1 MPKSVEVIDITPH
14 QTLMPKLGKTGYS
27 IPQAIAELVDNAIDA
42 RIEEYP
48 LVVAVKIGKHGISVA
63 DNATG
68 MGRDDIHKAM
78 ILGMSSKKNMLG
90 EFGLGLKTSCT
101 ALGRRFKVMSSR
113 LGDPHAYS
121 VAYDEDDWVSA
132 GSSWQM
138 ELETELAD
146 PGDHYTI
153 VEISKLYKYYAGV
166 VDVVQRDLQQRFAP
180 FINDGTVE
188 LRVNKRKCQPEEFD
202 LLEDTRREFDITD
215 ALGNRIYG
223 WHGLLKQGSNKGLY
237 GFHTYRL
244 GRMITTFDKMAIGEH
259 PTISRIIGEVHLD
272 HLQPTHNKREWEK
285 TAEYDAAVEALRIEV
300 QDLLRQARQ
309 RASSD
314 SITKAVRNE
323 LERWKDSIAR
333 ALMARE
339 LKPFT
344 SPVHTLSEYERSES
358 DEVQEQIEVEQRER
372 SENPEP
378 SAPRTQP
385 TESSRERVP
394 RVTHQKPR
402 HAVKVKGKSVD
413 FDHEFAPLGEK
424 EAWYQWSYSAE
435 EGLAIY
441 TNTEFPAYFTTKDK
455 AFYATL
461 HIAESIAELLIQ
473 EAGVAADEFD
483 DIRQLIMRK
492 AAAVKDQ
499 WIEEEVEEDSG
510 SPDST
515 DEPEVGAQD
524 GDSQT

>member
-1 MPKSVEVIDITPH
+1 MTATVETIDVTPH

-48 LVVAVKIGKHGISVA
+48 LIVAVKIGKHGISVA
-63 DNATG
+63 DNGTG
-68 MGRDDIHKAM
+68 MSRDDIHNAM
-78 ILGMSSKKNMLG
+78 ILGMSTKKNMLG

-101 ALGRRFKVMSSR
+101 ALGRRFKVISSR
-113 LGDPHAYS
+113 LGDAHAYS
-121 VAYDEDDWVSA
+121 VEYDEDAWVAA
-132 GSSWQM
+132 GAAWQM
-138 ELETELAD
+138 QLEGDGAD
-146 PGDHYTI
+146 PGDHYTV
-153 VEISKLYKYYAGV
+153 VEVSKLYKYYGGV
-166 VDVVQRDLQQRFAP
+166 VEVVQRDLQQRFAP

-188 LRVNKRKCQPEEFD
+188 LRVNKRRCKPEEFD
-202 LLEDTRREFDITD
+202 LLEGTQQDFETFDS
-215 ALGNRIYG
+215 LGNRIYG
-223 WHGLLKQGSNKGLY
+223 WYGLLRQGSNKGLY

-259 PTISRIIGEVHLD
+259 PTISRIIGEVHFD

-285 TAEYDAAVEALRIEV
+285 SDAYDSAVEALRIEV

-333 ALMARE
+333 ALLARE
-339 LKPFT
+339 LKAFT
-344 SPVHTLSEYERSES
+344 SPVQTLSELERSD
-358 DEVQEQIEVEQRER
+358 DEHASEQIEVEQRQR
-372 SENPEP
+372 SDNPVPRAEP
-378 SAPRTQP
+378 RETG
-385 TESSRERVP
+385 TSRERVP
-394 RVTHQKPR
+394 RATHQKPR
-402 HAVKVKGKSVD
+402 HAVRVKGKSVD
-413 FDHEFAPLGEK
+413 FEHEFAPLGEK
-424 EAWYQWSYSAE
+424 EAWYQWSYTQDT
-435 EGLAIY
+435 GLSIY

-473 EAGVAADEFD
+473 EAGVSADEFD

-499 WIEEEVEEDSG
+499 WIEEEGEADSE
-510 SPDST
+510 PTDST
-515 DEPEVGAQD
+515 NGPEAGAQH
-524 GDSQT
+524 GDSQA

>member
-1 MPKSVEVIDITPH
+1 MPLTIETIDVTPH

-42 RIEEYP
+42 RIEDYP

-63 DNATG
+63 DNGTG
-68 MGRDDIHKAM
+68 MGRDDIHNAM
-78 ILGMSSKKNMLG
+78 ILGMSTKKNMLG

-121 VAYDEDDWVSA
+121 VDYDEEAWVAA
-132 GSSWQM
+132 GAAWQM
-138 ELETELAD
+138 ELEADTAD
-146 PGDHYTI
+146 PGDHYTV
-153 VEISKLYKYYAGV
+153 VEVSKLYKYYGGV
-166 VDVVQRDLQQRFAP
+166 VEVVQRDLQQRFAP

-188 LRVNKRKCQPEEFD
+188 LRVNKRKCRPEEFD
-202 LLEDTRREFDITD
+202 LLEGTRQEFEIVD

-223 WHGLLKQGSNKGLY
+223 WYGLLRQGSNKGLY

-285 TAEYDAAVEALRIEV
+285 TDAYDAAVEALRIEV
-300 QDLLRQARQ
+300 QELLRQARQ

-333 ALMARE
+333 ALQARE
-339 LKPFT
+339 LKAFT
-344 SPVHTLSEYERSES
+344 SPVQTLSDFERSD
-358 DEVQEQIEVEQRER
+358 DENASEHVEVEQRQRTEDPTPR
-372 SENPEP
+372 PEP
-378 SAPRTQP
+378 REAST
-385 TESSRERVP
+385 SRERVP
-394 RVTHQKPR
+394 KATHQKPR
-402 HAVKVKGKSVD
+402 HAVRVKGKTVD

-424 EAWYQWSYSAE
+424 EAWYQWSYTP
-435 EGLAIY
+435 EGGLYIY

-473 EAGVAADEFD
+473 EAGVSADEFD
-483 DIRQLIMRK
+483 DIRQMILRK

-499 WIEEEVEEDSG
+499 WIEEEEILQPDDRADVQHAPAVEVETT
-510 SPDST
+510 P
-515 DEPEVGAQD
+515 
-524 GDSQT
+524 

>member
-1 MPKSVEVIDITPH
+1 MSKSVEVIDITPH

-42 RIEEYP
+42 RIEGSP

-63 DNATG
+63 DNGTG
-68 MGRDDIHKAM
+68 MGRGNIHNAM
-78 ILGMSSKKNMLG
+78 ILGMSAKENMLG

-101 ALGRRFKVMSSR
+101 ALGRRFKVMSSQ
-113 LGDPHAYS
+113 LGDPHAYE
-121 VAYDEDDWVSA
+121 VAYDEDEWINA

-138 ELETELAD
+138 ELQTDLAD
-146 PGDHYTI
+146 PGDHYTV

-188 LRVNKRKCQPEEFD
+188 LRVNKRRCKPEEFD
-202 LLEDTRREFDITD
+202 LLEDTRAEFEITD
-215 ALGNRIYG
+215 ALGNRVYG

-259 PTISRIIGEVHLD
+259 PTISRIIGEVHFD

-285 TAEYDAAVEALRIEV
+285 NAEYDASVEALRSEV

-344 SPVHTLSEYERSES
+344 SPVHTLSEYERSE
-358 DEVQEQIEVEQRER
+358 DDQAQEQVEVEQRQR
-372 SENPEP
+372 TENPEL

-441 TNTEFPAYFTTKDK
+441 TNTEFPAYFTTRDK

-473 EAGVAADEFD
+473 EAGVSADEFD